1 MSSPK
6 ASQHVQT
13 FIDIHN
19 IKTFPHFT
27 LSIGEFINVM
37 WLVQLQN
44 EVYLSLYLST
54 SLDITSDGILG
65 SWMFGIIYVDS
76 KTVKCLFHL
85 VSLSFDLFLCLAL
98 DTHHCLIDGFSSLCG
113 IATCFHYSAILL

>member
-54 SLDITSDGILG
+54 SLDITSDV
-65 SWMFGIIYVDS
+65 GIIYGDS